1 MYDACTCSHFSGK
14 SFLVGLGSGRKCLVY
29 EQTAG
34 VGTGTST
41 VTEPK
46 CTRTGMGKNVCGVIS
61 STEAKVREGLEGE
74 NIKMPHMKV
83 PEGHI

>member
-1 MYDACTCSHFSGK
+1 MMSVLVHIFLENF
-14 SFLVGLGSGRKCLVY
+14 FLVGLGSGHKCLVY
-29 EQTAG
+29 ERTAG

-46 CTRTGMGKNVCGVIS
+46 RTRTGMGKNVCGVIS
-61 STEAKVREGLEGE
+61 GTEAKVREGLEGE
-74 NIKMPHMKV
+74 NIKMPHKKV